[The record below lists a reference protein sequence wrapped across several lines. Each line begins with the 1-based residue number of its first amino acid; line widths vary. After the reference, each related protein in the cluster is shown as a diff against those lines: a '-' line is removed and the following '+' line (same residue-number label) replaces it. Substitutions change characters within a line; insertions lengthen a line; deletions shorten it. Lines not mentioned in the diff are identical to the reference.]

1 VPQEFLLKEYEFCFE
16 QLRFYDKRE
25 ESILKYTFSLVSAVA
40 TALFTVYKYFQDQH
54 WQIPLEG
61 FAAVLIL
68 LFLITLLLF
77 FAAVSNRYYFVTTA
91 RQVNAIRLHFLQ
103 EADRAGPPDAFGIK
117 KNRMWKDPD
126 WPFLQISSL
135 HTYIMVGLAVIS
147 SLMAAASVYVYTIN
161 SPSECHWTAVV
172 PTFALAL
179 GIEIGVLFWRLPRK
193 KQDNDGSS
201 VPTGAGVGSPK

>member
-1 VPQEFLLKEYEFCFE
+1 MPEEFLLKEYELCFE

-40 TALFTVYKYFQDQH
+40 TALFTLYKYFQDQR
-54 WQIPLEG
+54 WQIPREG

-91 RQVNAIRLHFLQ
+91 RQLNAIRRHFLQ
-103 EADRAGPPDAFGIK
+103 EADRAGHPDAFGTT
-117 KNRMWKDPD
+117 KNRMWEDPD

-135 HTYIMVGLAVIS
+135 HTYIMMGLAVIS
-147 SLMAAASVYVYTIN
+147 SLMAAASVYVHTIN
-161 SPSECHWTAVV
+161 SASECRWVAVV
-172 PTFALAL
+172 LAFALAL
-179 GIEIGVLFWRLPRK
+179 GAEVGVLFWRLPRR
-193 KQDNDGSS
+193 KQSR
-201 VPTGAGVGSPK
+201 